1 MVGNKFEIMKYLTLI
16 LAVAAALESAALAG
30 PLQRTDVATD
40 AKWVLHLDVDQLRS
54 TPQGAYVFTNIVDTA
69 LAIPIAVLKKEIG
82 SDLDFTRIHSL
93 TAYGNYFR
101 DRDTNAVGILLVKTD
116 LSQGDLEKV
125 MDAFVA
131 KLKQDG
137 NIGSPPIGKSV
148 QDGAIFYTLKDHSFM
163 VVRPDGTLME
173 SKSAEGLSRANDV
186 LSGKAPNLSS
196 SSAFTE
202 FPAAQN
208 AFFFFGGV
216 EGLDAGDDDGHGNN
230 PKAKILKMADSGC
243 LIVGQDGD
251 QVFLDAAL
259 KAKTSGVV
267 TKMQQ
272 AIQGLIAIASLS
284 SPDDSDV
291 QQMAESAK
299 VSTHGQIVS
308 LNLDFP
314 ADKAVSLL
322 QSNVVKH
329 LMQQNERERMHDRE
343 REQRGTTNA
352 PGTTN

>member
-1 MVGNKFEIMKYLTLI
+1 MVGFKIMKCLTLI
-16 LAVAAALESAALAG
+16 LAVTASLEATALAG
-30 PLQRTDVATD
+30 PLQRTDVAAD

-54 TPQGAYVFTNIVDTA
+54 TPQGAYVFTNIVGTA
-69 LAIPIAVLKKEIG
+69 LTIPIAVLKKEIG

-93 TAYGNYFR
+93 TAYGNYYR

-116 LSQGDLEKV
+116 LSQGDFEKV

-137 NIGSPPIGKSV
+137 YSGSPPLGKSV
-148 QDGAIFYTLKDHSFM
+148 QDGVIFYTLKDHSFM
-163 VVRPDGTLME
+163 VVRPDGTLVE
-173 SKSAEGLSRANDV
+173 SKSAEGVRRANDV

-208 AFFFFGGV
+208 AFFFFGGI
-216 EGLDAGDDDGHGNN
+216 ERLDAVDDDGHGNN
-230 PKAKILKMADSGC
+230 PKAKILKMADSGRI
-243 LIVGQDGD
+243 IVGQDGD

-259 KAKTSGVV
+259 KAKTSDVV

-272 AIQGLIAIASLS
+272 AIQGLIAITSLAN
-284 SPDDSDV
+284 PDDADV

-299 VSTHGQIVS
+299 VSTHGQIVR

-314 ADKAVSLL
+314 VDKAMSLL
-322 QSNVVKH
+322 QSNVVQH
-329 LMQQNERERMHDRE
+329 MERQNEGEMQHYRE
-343 REQRGTTNA
+343 REQRGATNA
-352 PGTTN
+352 PGTAN